1 VLGSRYVTRG
11 ELERAIE
18 LVRLGLVKPI
28 VDRVRPLAEVN
39 EAYDDLE
46 QGRIV
51 GRTVLEV
58 AAAD

>member
-1 VLGSRYVTRG
+1 
-11 ELERAIE
+11 
-18 LVRLGLVKPI
+18 
-28 VDRVRPLAEVN
+28 VRPLAEVN

-51 GRTVLEV
+51 GRTVLQV